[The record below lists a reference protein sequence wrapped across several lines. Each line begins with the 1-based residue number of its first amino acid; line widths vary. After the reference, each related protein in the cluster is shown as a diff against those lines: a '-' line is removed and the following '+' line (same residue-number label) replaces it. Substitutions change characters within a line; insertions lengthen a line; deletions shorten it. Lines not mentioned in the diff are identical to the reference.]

1 MVPQQRN
8 YREYNIDNILEMG
21 YEAFSDLLSNEL
33 YSLVLTYR
41 CLDLKD
47 YFESIEAFEYCAV
60 IRDWFD
66 MQNINFD
73 IYEE

>member
-8 YREYNIDNILEMG
+8 YLEYNIDNILEMG
-21 YEAFSDLLSNEL
+21 YKAFSDLLSNEL

-41 CLDLKD
+41 CLELKD
-47 YFESIEAFEYCAV
+47 YFESIEAYEFCAI

-66 MQNINFD
+66 MQNIHFD
-73 IYEE
+73 DEQ